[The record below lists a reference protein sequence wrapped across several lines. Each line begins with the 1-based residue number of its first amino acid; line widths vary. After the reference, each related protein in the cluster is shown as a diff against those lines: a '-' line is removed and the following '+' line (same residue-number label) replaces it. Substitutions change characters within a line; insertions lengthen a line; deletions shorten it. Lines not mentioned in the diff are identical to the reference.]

1 MALNSQ
7 IKVSAD
13 QRSRKNI
20 TTING
25 INLKHLFRASLSW
38 LKCHQAVINAL
49 NVFPVPDGDTGT
61 NMLLT
66 MQSAYQ
72 EIADSNEENIGKVM
86 QQIAQGALM
95 GARGN
100 SGVILS
106 QLIRGFSRTLDNI
119 EVMDADLMNQA
130 FAESRNTAYKGVV
143 RPVEGTILTV
153 SKDIASASEDLTENN
168 KNLIDIL
175 EGVITAAEQSVKN
188 TPNLLPILK
197 QAGVVDSGGKGLLI
211 ILEGMYRYA
220 TNQPVDIGEVA
231 PENEILSLD
240 QISNNEIHDSIE
252 PGQDFEVVVDFK
264 PKNNFDLKKFYDRL
278 ADIGTSIQVGEG
290 DDIYRMHIHV
300 ETDRKYE
307 PIEMVGN
314 FGVVK
319 KVYIENLLEQMGQT
333 EKKKN
338 FSNEVKADQ
347 IAVITISPGDGISE
361 IFQSLGAARVIG
373 GGQTMNPSTNDIY
386 EAFKDLPTDKIII
399 LPNNKNIIMAAEEAK
414 KLTNKNVVVIPSISI
429 PQGMVS
435 CLRLDPNGD
444 FDDIV
449 EGMREALTEVETG
462 EITTATRSIKINE
475 VNVKK
480 GEVISLLNGKLV
492 YSSQSIFKSCSKL
505 LEIAK
510 AEDREHITIFYGDNV
525 ERKIVDKFVQQ
536 IESEYPNHE
545 IEVHFGGQPH
555 YQFILS
561 VE

>member
-1 MALNSQ
+1 MVKTSQ
-7 IKVSAD
+7 KKDSAD
-13 QRSRKNI
+13 QIEHANI

-25 INLKHLFRASLSW
+25 KDLKHLFKASLSW

-72 EIADSNEENIGKVM
+72 EIADSNEENIGKVI

-106 QLIRGFSRTLDNI
+106 QIIRGFARVLDNKQ
-119 EVMDADLMNQA
+119 EMDAALLNQA

-143 RPVEGTILTV
+143 KPVEGTILTV
-153 SKDIASASEDLTENN
+153 SKDIASASEDLSENN
-168 KNLIDIL
+168 ENLLEIL
-175 EGVITAAEQSVKN
+175 EGIIVAAEQSVKN

-197 QAGVVDSGGKGLLI
+197 QAGVVDSGGKGLLV

-220 TNQPVDIGEVA
+220 TDQPVDIGEIS
-231 PENEILSLD
+231 PENVVVSLD
-240 QISNNEIHDSIE
+240 QISNNELHDGIE
-252 PGQDFEVVVDFK
+252 PGQDFEVVVDFL
-264 PKNNFDLKKFYDRL
+264 PNNDFELKKFYDRL
-278 ADIGTSIQVGEG
+278 TDIGTSIQVGEG

-300 ETDRKYE
+300 ATDKKYE

-314 FGVVK
+314 FGIVK
-319 KVYIENLLEQMGQT
+319 KVYIENLLEQMGQSNR
-333 EKKKN
+333 EID
-338 FSNEVKADQ
+338 FSNEIEKDQ
-347 IAVITISPGDGISE
+347 IAVITISPGNGISK
-361 IFQSLGAARVIG
+361 IFQSLGAARVIS
-373 GGQTMNPSTNDIY
+373 GGQSMNPSTNDIY

-399 LPNNKNIIMAAEEAK
+399 LPNNKNIIMASEAAK
-414 KLTNKNVVVIPSISI
+414 KLSKKNVAVIPSSSI

-435 CLRLDPNGD
+435 CLRLDPNGE

-449 EGMREALTEVETG
+449 EGMNEALTEVETG
-462 EITTATRSIKINE
+462 EITTATRSIKING

-492 YSSQSIFKSCSKL
+492 HSSRSIYKSCSEL
-505 LEIAK
+505 LKIAHTK
-510 AEDREHITIFYGDNV
+510 EREHITIFYGNNV
-525 ERKIVDKFVQQ
+525 ESEMVDKFAQQ
-536 IESEYPNHE
+536 IESEYPDHE
-545 IEVHFGGQPH
+545 LEIHSGGQPH

-561 VE
+561 IE